1 MPIVFRDIRGYK
13 VYFFLD
19 ESTPL
24 EPVHVHV
31 SKQIHKD
38 ATKFWVLSDG
48 RCELD
53 HNKDRIPSHELKD
66 IKAFIEAY
74 HDEVLAK
81 WIARFG
87 EIRFRDNQD

>member
-38 ATKFWVLSDG
+38 ATKFWILSDG
-48 RCELD
+48 SC
-53 HNKDRIPSHELKD
+53 
-66 IKAFIEAY
+66 
-74 HDEVLAK
+74 
-81 WIARFG
+81 
-87 EIRFRDNQD
+87 